1 MSQQSPNTP
10 QPEAA
15 KSSGWI
21 KHAVEY
27 GPIVL
32 FFISYKIWGLMP
44 ATAVLVAA
52 SVAATAIGF
61 LRTGRLPWAPIITTA
76 IVVLF
81 GGLTLIFHDDTFIK
95 MKPTVVYTLFAVTL
109 WGGLLFKKPLM
120 ERLMGTSLKMD
131 HAGWRKLEA
140 RFALFSIG
148 MAILNEIVWRTQ
160 TENFWVYFKVGGS
173 ILLTLLF
180 MATQLPMIKRHML
193 PDPPPE
199 SEAKGTAHE

>member
-1 MSQQSPNTP
+1 MSQEN
-10 QPEAA
+10 EAG
-15 KSSGWI
+15 KSGGWI

-52 SVAATAIGF
+52 SVAAVIIGF
-61 LRTGRLPWAPIITTA
+61 MRAGRLPWAPIITTA

-81 GGLTLIFHDDTFIK
+81 GGLTLIFHDETFIK
-95 MKPTVVYTLFAVTL
+95 MKPTAVYSLFAVTL
-109 WGGLLFKKPLM
+109 WAGLLFKKPLM
-120 ERLMGTSLKMD
+120 ERLMGAGIKMD

-140 RFALFSIG
+140 RFALFCVG
-148 MAILNEIVWRTQ
+148 MAVLNEIVWRTQ
-160 TENFWVYFKVGGS
+160 TEDFWVNFKFGS
-173 ILLTLLF
+173 IFLTFLF

-193 PDPPPE
+193 PEE
-199 SEAKGTAHE
+199 SETKGAPGE